1 MHLPL
6 NMPSDEQ
13 GIGLSPSK
21 FNQAFPFHLAF
32 GKDFLIVQVGS
43 SLLRVCTDLGLGID
57 IRERFSLISPEISM
71 DFSALSVEIDQATL
85 WEHKKTRLRFRGQ
98 LLSTGLK
105 PIIVCLWS
113 PWLTEYSNMGSLG
126 LLPNDFAIHDPS
138 LALLQRLQSEK
149 IALQDE
155 RELTGKLSEQRTGL
169 LEANAE
175 LSRQFGLLWDELVNL
190 QQEEDELFKI
200 ALFANNTENAVV
212 ITDEKGQVEWV
223 NEAFTNITGYSLEE
237 MRGKTPGSI
246 LQGEKSDPQVVQ
258 TIRKHFREGA
268 GFDAEIIN
276 YSKSG
281 HEYWVRFEV
290 QPIRDED
297 NKITNWMAIERDI
310 SAQKKSELALLEAK
324 RAAET
329 ANQAKSEFLATMSH
343 EIRSPMNAVL
353 GTLSLLQ
360 DSPLNVEQEVWV
372 KSAYT
377 AADALLNLIEDILD
391 FSKIEADKLTLLSQD
406 FDLKSLLEE
415 VIQIFQIRVEAKGL
429 SLSLEID
436 HSVPLA
442 LRGDSYRLRQILV
455 NLVGNA
461 IKFTDQGGVSI
472 SVLQQEQ
479 VDAQSLLRFNVKDSG
494 IGIPDHAQATLFN
507 KFVQVETGT
516 QRRYGGTGL
525 GLAISKRLVVLMG
538 GDIGFSSQIG
548 KGSNFWFTVKL
559 ETVADTAYHPNNNHA
574 PEKVPSPFRKAAF
587 SGKLGQNQDR
597 RNKVAKVL
605 VVEDGEINRLVVTA
619 MLNKAGYQVDVALDG
634 VKAVESALN
643 EDYDLIL
650 MDVRMP
656 EMDGYEA
663 AATIRNSSGHRARVP
678 ILALTANALQ
688 EDRKACLAA
697 GMNDFIAK
705 PVRKEHLLTTV
716 ANWLR
721 KSDNVISNI
730 AMTPTPEP
738 DSDVV
743 VLDELA
749 WESLASQ
756 TDSKTMKEIMAIF
769 FIDTQDR
776 VKKVVQAI
784 SVKDYQTIGFQAHSI
799 KSTARTL
806 GALRLA
812 TVCRNI
818 EDASDNGNL
827 KAVMRFSQTLQQAF
841 EETRIA
847 FNRREL
853 DKNQN

>member
-1 MHLPL
+1 MHPPL
-6 NMPSDEQ
+6 NMPPGEQ
-13 GIGLSPSK
+13 GIGLPPSK

-32 GKDFLIVQVGS
+32 GKDHLIVQVGP
-43 SLLRVCTDLGLGID
+43 SLLRVCPDLGPGVD
-57 IRERFSLISPEISM
+57 IRERFSLVSPKINME
-71 DFSALSVEIDQATL
+71 FSALSVELDEAML
-85 WEHKKTRLRFRGQ
+85 WEHKKTRLKFRGQ
-98 LLSTGLK
+98 LVTTGSI

-113 PWLTEYSNMGSLG
+113 PWLAESPDMGRYG

-138 LALLQRLQSEK
+138 PSLLQTIQSQK

-155 RELTGKLSEQRTGL
+155 RELTGKLSEQRAGL

-175 LSRQFGLLWDELVNL
+175 LSRQFGLLWDELVRL
-190 QQEEDELFKI
+190 QQQEEELFKI
-200 ALFANNTENAVV
+200 ALFANNTDNAVV
-212 ITDEKGQVEWV
+212 ITDGMGRVEWV
-223 NEAFTNITGYSLEE
+223 NEAFTHITGYSQED
-237 MRGKTPGSI
+237 MQGKTPGSI
-246 LQGEKSDPQVVQ
+246 LQGEKSDPLVVQ
-258 TIRKHFREGA
+258 AIRKHFREGL
-268 GFDAEIIN
+268 GFGAEIIN

-281 HEYWVRFEV
+281 QEYWVQFEV

-297 NKITNWMAIERDI
+297 AKITNWMAIERDI

-324 RAAET
+324 QAAEA

-360 DSPLNVEQEVWV
+360 DSPLNMEQEVWV

-377 AADALLNLIEDILD
+377 AADTLLNLIEDILD
-391 FSKIEADKLTLLSQD
+391 FSKIEADKLTLLNQD
-406 FDLKSLLEE
+406 FDLKSLIDE
-415 VIQIFQIRVEAKGL
+415 VIQIFQIRVETKGL
-429 SLSLEID
+429 SLSLDID
-436 HSVPLA
+436 HSVPLT
-442 LRGDSYRLRQILV
+442 LRGDPFRLRQILV

-461 IKFTDQGGVSI
+461 IKFTDQGSVSI
-472 SVLQQEQ
+472 SVYQQEQ
-479 VDAQSLLRFNVKDSG
+479 LETQSLLRFNVKDSG

-516 QRRYGGTGL
+516 LRRYGGTGL
-525 GLAISKRLVVLMG
+525 GLAISKRLAALMG

-548 KGSNFWFTVKL
+548 KGSNFWFTIKL
-559 ETVADTAYHPNNNHA
+559 QTVADSLPHSNTSHA
-574 PEKVPSPFRKAAF
+574 PETNPSLFRQAEC
-587 SGKLGQNQDR
+587 SGKPGRNQDR
-597 RNKVAKVL
+597 RNKLAKIL

-634 VKAVESALN
+634 AKAVGAAQS

-663 AATIRNSSGHRARVP
+663 ATAIRNFSGSRARVP
-678 ILALTANALQ
+678 ILALTANALP
-688 EDRKACLAA
+688 EDRQACLAA

-705 PVRKEHLLTTV
+705 PVRKEHLLASV

-721 KSDNVISNI
+721 KSGNITSNV
-730 AMTPTPEP
+730 AMTSTAET

-743 VLDELA
+743 VLDEEV
-749 WESLASQ
+749 WKSLASQ
-756 TDSKTMKEIMAIF
+756 TDSQTMKEIMDIF
-769 FIDTQDR
+769 FVDTQDR

-784 SVKDYQTIGFQAHSI
+784 SVKDYQTIGFEAHSI

-812 TVCRNI
+812 NVCRNI
-818 EDASDNGNL
+818 EDACDNGNL
-827 KAVMRFSQTLQQAF
+827 EAVMQFSQRLKQAF
-841 EETRIA
+841 EETRTA
-847 FNRREL
+847 FNQREL
-853 DKNQN
+853 DKD